1 MSGLKTLLLAL
12 VVLGPVSV
20 PARASD
26 DLLRT
31 FSVCAGRLSA
41 QMEHQWLMQD
51 PEAERTEQVRA
62 AMLELVSLV
71 GPDEATRAAALNIRV
86 SAKHA
91 QSLLLARATFNADAA
106 DAAWARRRAED
117 EIAAC
122 ASLLLG

>member
-1 MSGLKTLLLAL
+1 MGGLKTLLLAL
-12 VVLGPVSV
+12 LVVGPATV

-41 QMEHQWLMQD
+41 QMEHQWLLRD
-51 PEAERTEQVRA
+51 PEAERTERVRA
-62 AMLELVSLV
+62 AMLELVVLV
-71 GPDEATRAAALNIRV
+71 GPDEATRAAALNIRIA
-86 SAKHA
+86 AKHA
-91 QSLLLARATFNADAA
+91 QALLLTRATFNADAA
-106 DAAWARRRAED
+106 DADWARRRAAD